1 MSSSLIYWHVH
12 GKMWGTKTNL
22 YLKVA
27 YMYLHGRVQI
37 NVELRRVFFFL
48 EDMTYTCT
56 SFKKD
61 LLRGVCY
68 NIPVITSHLATRTK
82 W

>member
-1 MSSSLIYWHVH
+1 MCMVKCGNKNQLIFKGGLHVFAWQ
-12 GKMWGTKTNL
+12 GADQCGAETC
-22 YLKVA
+22 
-27 YMYLHGRVQI
+27 
-37 NVELRRVFFFL
+37 FFFW

>member
-1 MSSSLIYWHVH
+1 
-12 GKMWGTKTNL
+12 
-22 YLKVA
+22 
-27 YMYLHGRVQI
+27 MYLHGRVQI
-37 NVELRRVFFFL
+37 SVELRSGFFL

-61 LLRGVCY
+61 PLRGVCY

>member
-1 MSSSLIYWHVH
+1 
-12 GKMWGTKTNL
+12 
-22 YLKVA
+22 
-27 YMYLHGRVQI
+27 MYLHGRVQI
-37 NVELRRVFFFL
+37 SVELRSVFFL

-68 NIPVITSHLATRTK
+68 NIPLNITSSNQDKVVVVTVWPVTDAMFYPA
-82 W
+82 

>member
-1 MSSSLIYWHVH
+1 
-12 GKMWGTKTNL
+12 
-22 YLKVA
+22 
-27 YMYLHGRVQI
+27 MYLHGRVQI
-37 NVELRRVFFFL
+37 SVELRRAFFLL

>member
-1 MSSSLIYWHVH
+1 
-12 GKMWGTKTNL
+12 
-22 YLKVA
+22 
-27 YMYLHGRVQI
+27 MYLHGRVQI
-37 NVELRRVFFFL
+37 SVELRSVVL

-56 SFKKD
+56 SFKTD